1 MPADSLE
8 IHVKTA
14 GHVRGFRAGAAVRPT
29 AAPHDRQPNISYIIP
44 CSSMASD
51 SSRRSGHVR
60 TKRTHHSLEHAVLAL
75 AALAG
80 LPAALALIYLT
91 WGQPFSFEVRWT
103 IAAII
108 LVIWLGS
115 AGMAFQM
122 VTHAL
127 YLQANLLGA
136 LREGDY
142 SIRGTGARPGSAVDL
157 VMHEINAL
165 GDTLQR
171 QRTEAVESTALLQ
184 SVMGAIDVAVFAF
197 DMDEKLVLAN
207 PAAQRLLGKQSV
219 EMLGRHARDLRLERY
234 LEGATPRLLDR
245 PFGPESGRLEL
256 RRSTFRR
263 DGKPHQLLVFADLT
277 RSLREQEQQ
286 AWQRIVRVLSHEIN
300 NSLTPIKSI
309 AHSIKRMISRV
320 PDVPRAAEIQEGLNL
335 IETRSGALGRFL
347 RAYAQLARLPKP
359 QQRPVQ
365 IASLAHRI
373 AELENRLPVRVR
385 SAEDVEITADPDQL
399 EQLLINIVRNA
410 VDATL
415 ETSGSV
421 WIDWEKDDG
430 ALQITIEDEGPG
442 LPDTSNLFVPFFTTK
457 PTGSGIGLA
466 LSRQIA
472 EAHGGTLA
480 LENRPEAR
488 GCRAILRLPL

>member
-1 MPADSLE
+1 MASGNKPPQPGTLGTRHVHRSLE
-8 IHVKTA
+8 QSILLLT
-14 GHVRGFRAGAAVRPT
+14 
-29 AAPHDRQPNISYIIP
+29 I
-44 CSSMASD
+44 M
-51 SSRRSGHVR
+51 
-60 TKRTHHSLEHAVLAL
+60 
-75 AALAG
+75 AG
-80 LPAALALIYLT
+80 LPAGLALLYIT
-91 WGQPFSFEVRWT
+91 WDQQYSFEVRWT
-103 IAAII
+103 ITSIVLAVWI
-108 LVIWLGS
+108 GS
-115 AGMAFQM
+115 AATAYQM
-122 VTHAL
+122 VTRVL
-127 YLQANLLGA
+127 FLQANLLGA

-142 SIRGTGARPGSAVDL
+142 SIRGAGARPGSAVGL

-197 DMDEKLVLAN
+197 DMDARLVLVN
-207 PAAQRLLGKQSV
+207 PAAERLVGQSSAKLV
-219 EMLGRHARDLRLERY
+219 GREAQDLRLAAY
-234 LEGATPRLLDR
+234 LSGETPRMIDR

-263 DGKPHQLLVFADLT
+263 DGKPHQLLVFADLS
-277 RSLREQEQQ
+277 RALREEEQQ

-309 AHSIKRMISRV
+309 AHSIKRMLSRV
-320 PDVPRAAEIQEGLNL
+320 PDLPRAAEIQDGLNL
-335 IETRSGALGRFL
+335 IEIRSGSLGRFL

-359 QQRPVQ
+359 QQRLVQ
-365 IASLAHRI
+365 IGPIAHRI
-373 AELENRLPVRVR
+373 AELENRLPVTVTA
-385 SAEDVEITADPDQL
+385 SKSDDVMINADPDQI

-415 ETSGSV
+415 ESGGRVWLDWKSV
-421 WIDWEKDDG
+421 DG
-430 ALQITIEDEGPG
+430 ALQITVEDEGPG

-480 LENRPEAR
+480 LENRTEAR
-488 GCRAILRLPL
+488 GCRAVLRLPM

>member
-1 MPADSLE
+1 MASESSRPGGHIRTGHRSLE
-8 IHVKTA
+8 RSVFLLA
-14 GHVRGFRAGAAVRPT
+14 
-29 AAPHDRQPNISYIIP
+29 II
-44 CSSMASD
+44 
-51 SSRRSGHVR
+51 
-60 TKRTHHSLEHAVLAL
+60 
-75 AALAG
+75 AG
-80 LPAALALIYLT
+80 LPAALAVLYLS
-91 WGQPFSFEVRWT
+91 WGQDYTFEVRWT
-103 IAAII
+103 LTSIV
-108 LVIWLGS
+108 LVVWLGS
-115 AGMAFQM
+115 AAVAYQM
-122 VTHAL
+122 VQRVL

-142 SIRGTGARPGSAVDL
+142 SIRGTGAKPGSAVDL
-157 VMHEINAL
+157 VMTEINAL

-171 QRTEAVESTALLQ
+171 QRTEAVESTALLT

-197 DMDEKLVLAN
+197 DMDERLVLVN
-207 PAAQRLLGKQSV
+207 PAAERLLGQPAARL
-219 EMLGRHARDLRLERY
+219 LGRAASDLRLHAC
-234 LEGATPRLLDR
+234 LEGDTPRLLDR

-263 DGKPHQLLVFADLT
+263 DGKPHQLLVFADLS
-277 RSLREQEQQ
+277 RALREEEQQ

-320 PDVPRAAEIQEGLNL
+320 PDIPRAGEIQDGLNL

-347 RAYAQLARLPKP
+347 RSYAQLARLPKP
-359 QQRPVQ
+359 QQKTIQLMP
-365 IASLAHRI
+365 IARRI
-373 AELENRLPVRVR
+373 SELENRLPVTVT
-385 SAEDVEITADPDQL
+385 AKDDVEISADPDQL

-415 ETSGSV
+415 ETKGRV
-421 WIDWEKDDG
+421 WIDWKQVDG

-480 LENRPEAR
+480 LENRVEAH
-488 GCRAILRLPL
+488 GCRAVLRLPM